1 MSFDEGLTDLQL
13 VEAARRGVQEAVV
26 QLWQRHYSGALATAR
41 RVARQPRDAEEL
53 AADAFSQMLSAIAAG
68 GGPTSSV
75 GAYLATSVRNL
86 AVSRIRHSS
95 AGDLL
100 TDDHDTLDQLSG
112 QRGDPVA
119 KHSELGVVREAFA
132 ALPRRWQVV
141 LWRTAVDQD
150 SNILVAE
157 ELGMSPNAVAAL
169 SRRAR
174 KGLRTAYLQAH
185 LSTHGIDP
193 ACERHVRR
201 LVDLALDATAAPEAT
216 LRHVEGC
223 EKCRGR
229 LAELLAV
236 ETQMAGLLGSAV
248 LGLTTVKPAAAAL
261 IGTTS
266 GTPAPAGGSGVTAGT
281 HSAWTIAT
289 KLVAAAV
296 VSAVVGVVLVLAIN
310 RSQQPLREQPVAV
323 PAAGHATTP
332 SATRSPAATTQP
344 PGPSTVAPTR
354 STPPQGPAPSPLVL
368 KMAVNGGSGHV
379 EATIDVTVQGT
390 TGPLRA
396 RLDVPAGV
404 TFTKVVSGVW
414 RDCAQADRV
423 LTCTSGHRDPGRW
436 SGTIGLAWPVGVTG
450 TLTSSVLG
458 DYADGS
464 TARASVSA
472 TWAG

>member
-1 MSFDEGLTDLQL
+1 MSFDESLTDLQL
-13 VEAARRGVQEAVV
+13 VEAARRGAQDAVV

-53 AADAFSQMLSAIAAG
+53 AADAFSQMLSAISAG

-75 GAYLATSVRNL
+75 GAYLSTSVRNL
-86 AVSRIRHSS
+86 AVSRIRHAS
-95 AGDLL
+95 AGDVL

-112 QRGDPVA
+112 HRGDPVA
-119 KHSELGVVREAFA
+119 KHSELGVMREAFA

-157 ELGMSPNAVAAL
+157 ELGLSPNAVAAL

-193 ACERHVRR
+193 ACEPHVRR

-229 LAELLAV
+229 LAELRAV
-236 ETQMAGLLGSAV
+236 ETQLAGLLGSAV
-248 LGLTTVKPAAAAL
+248 QGLLTVKPAAATL
-261 IGTTS
+261 IGTTA
-266 GTPAPAGGSGVTAGT
+266 GTSAAPAGSGVTAGST
-281 HSAWTIAT
+281 HSAWTVAT
-289 KLVAAAV
+289 KVVAAAV

-323 PAAGHATTP
+323 PTSARATTP
-332 SATRSPAATTQP
+332 SATASAAA
-344 PGPSTVAPTR
+344 STVPPTS
-354 STPPQGPAPSPLVL
+354 STPPPGPAPSPLVL
-368 KMAVNGGSGHV
+368 RMAVNGGSGAV
-379 EATIDVTVQGT
+379 ATTIDVTVEGT
-390 TGPLRA
+390 TGPLTA
-396 RLDVPAGV
+396 RVDVPAGV
-404 TFTKVVSGVW
+404 TLTKAVSGVW
-414 RDCAQADRV
+414 RDCAQAGRV
-423 LTCTSGHRDPGRW
+423 VTCTSGHRDPGRW
-436 SGTIGLAWPVGVTG
+436 SGTLGLAWPVGVTG
-450 TLTSSVLG
+450 TVTSSVLG
-458 DYADGS
+458 GYADGS

-472 TWAG
+472 NWAG